1 MPGKVQGLTPEAAV
15 DRLEDIYAASCGA
28 LTQALD
34 RYLVTGEPPSA
45 AERAARQPLRAS
57 IESIHRLPP
66 GSDSRLSATSLP
78 DRP

>member
-34 RYLVTGEPPSA
+34 RYLITGEPPSA
-45 AERAARQPLRAS
+45 AWVVPAISTRGAVPHYPCWPAHGGP
-57 IESIHRLPP
+57 
-66 GSDSRLSATSLP
+66 
-78 DRP
+78 